1 MSDLVKSPSC
11 DRDRQVIFGAK
22 NILFVQQVAQRLCC
36 HHTTVYRMA
45 ESGAIPKPIN
55 IGAKKKFAWFE
66 DDINR
71 YVLTRLVQ
79 SSSDLSA
86 LEGVK

>member
-1 MSDLVKSPSC
+1 MADSVKSPSC
-11 DRDRQVIFGAK
+11 DRDQPVTFGDK
-22 NILFVQQVAQRLCC
+22 SILFVQQVARRLCC

-66 DDINR
+66 EDINR

-86 LEGVK
+86 LEGV

>member
-1 MSDLVKSPSC
+1 MADSVKPPSC
-11 DRDRQVIFGAK
+11 DHDHQVIFGAK
-22 NILFVQQVAQRLCC
+22 PILFVQQVAQRLCC

-45 ESGAIPKPIN
+45 DSGVIPKPIN

-71 YVLTRLVQ
+71 YVLTRLAQ
-79 SSSDLSA
+79 SSTDLSA
-86 LEGVK
+86 LEGV

>member
-1 MSDLVKSPSC
+1 
-11 DRDRQVIFGAK
+11 
-22 NILFVQQVAQRLCC
+22 
-36 HHTTVYRMA
+36 MA

-71 YVLTRLVQ
+71 YVLIRLAQ
-79 SSSDLSA
+79 SSTDSKQRGA
-86 LEGVK
+86 

>member
-1 MSDLVKSPSC
+1 MADSVKPPSC
-11 DRDRQVIFGAK
+11 DHDQPVTFGDK
-22 NILFVQQVAQRLCC
+22 SILFVQQVARRLCC

-45 ESGAIPKPIN
+45 ESGAIPQPIN

-71 YVLTRLVQ
+71 YVLIRLAQ
-79 SSSDLSA
+79 SSTDLST
-86 LEGVK
+86 LEGV

>member
-1 MSDLVKSPSC
+1 MSDLVKSPSSSD
-11 DRDRQVIFGAK
+11 DRTVTFGAK
-22 NILFVQQVAQRLCC
+22 TILFAQQVAQRLCC

-45 ESGAIPKPIN
+45 ESGVIPKPIN

-86 LEGVK
+86 LEGV

>member
-11 DRDRQVIFGAK
+11 DHDQPVTFGDK
-22 NILFVQQVAQRLCC
+22 SILFVQQVAQRLCC

-55 IGAKKKFAWFE
+55 IGAKKKFAWLE

-71 YVLTRLVQ
+71 YVLTRLAQ
-79 SSSDLSA
+79 SSTDLSA
-86 LEGVK
+86 LEGV

>member
-1 MSDLVKSPSC
+1 MADSVKPLSC
-11 DRDRQVIFGAK
+11 HRDRQVIFGAK
-22 NILFVQQVAQRLCC
+22 TILFVQQVAQRLCC

-71 YVLTRLVQ
+71 YVLTR
-79 SSSDLSA
+79 SPDADLTV
-86 LEGVK
+86 LEGV